1 MDKTEDSKNLQATNV
16 LLIGKRTKKVCEIK
30 RLLTRLVQRVYLISD
45 FSDILKQPQDNHYG
59 IIIVTDSL
67 SFKLSR
73 DTVSDLKIFFAHAKV
88 LYLVDQVTDER
99 ERALRSG
106 GLIFLGTYDH
116 FLKNYHD
123 ILYAAEK
130 IKRCVS

>member
-1 MDKTEDSKNLQATNV
+1 V
-16 LLIGKRTKKVCEIK
+16 FEIK
-30 RLLTRLVQRVYLISD
+30 RLLTRLAHRVYLISG
-45 FSDILKQPQDNHYG
+45 FSDILKRLQDNHYG

-67 SFKLSR
+67 SFKPSR
-73 DTVSDLKIFFAHAKV
+73 DTVSDLKIFFPHSKV
-88 LYLVDQVTDER
+88 LYLVDQVTEER

-116 FLKNYHD
+116 FLKNHHD

-130 IKRCVS
+130 IKRCVSVHP